1 MARTLLELFEDSSSY
16 KFGTNYN
23 EAIGDKP
30 KGSGFVANVRNY
42 AEQEADGL
50 RIQAAKSIVSLYG
63 TEVVRIT
70 KQRTTLV
77 DDMKKATGGEEEPSL
92 LSKAFGGKI
101 KDTVNKVKDKVSDVL
116 GLPSTPI
123 PTFVVKQGKED
134 PDMYSGKNGDEPD
147 TMENLAKIR
156 NDAAG
161 SGLGKFLKQ
170 NAKGTPKQIL
180 TQGAG
185 SALKAGKK
193 VVRGALFGRQ
203 TTLGTADGNENGF
216 EQLYGSGD
224 KSYTAQSEEF
234 IQPNA
239 QISSLIDPEFE
250 LEDPTG
256 RWTYL
261 GGRYQSAGISGDVR
275 NSSIAI
281 GDSGLQKSI
290 NTDLP
295 YSKLDKD
302 GVENNYS
309 KQISEAQYIQPDN
322 TSTRMLD
329 GLELKGETIHEGRPS
344 DLDGTTNNWLDESK
358 LKYSSY
364 NTFNTKRKNDRDI
377 NYLENGEGYK
387 YEATLKKIFHKGQVL
402 KDENID
408 TIVVKI
414 GSVRFHYAVISGI
427 SETFSPSWSSFKM
440 VGSPFNAYTY
450 DSIERSVSFTITLY
464 PNNPKEH
471 KENWDNIR
479 RIISGT
485 YPFDYIGIAGAV
497 TPPIT
502 SLTLGDMY
510 KNKPGFI
517 ESLTVSVDDE
527 STWELGR
534 GKTEIDEYEEL
545 FSKSHLRD
553 GAPIKLKESDSVAY
567 SAVQDLEEVKNYKLP
582 KVVELQIGFQ
592 FIESRPVSETDG
604 SRFESNPSPDSN
616 TNRSS
621 VPTGTN
627 TVLAPR

>member
-77 DDMKKATGGEEEPSL
+77 DDMKKATGGEDEPSL

-250 LEDPTG
+250 VADPHG

-309 KQISEAQYIQPDN
+309 KQILNGQFLQPGN
-322 TSTRMLD
+322 KSTRMLD
-329 GLELKGETIHEGRPS
+329 GLKLKGETIHEGRPS

-358 LKYSSY
+358 LKYSGY
-364 NTFNTKRKNDRDI
+364 NAFNTKRKNDRDI
-377 NYLENGEGYK
+377 NYSENSNGYK
-387 YEATLKKIFHKGQVL
+387 YKKTLTKIFHKGQVL
-402 KDENID
+402 NDQNID

-582 KVVELQIGFQ
+582 KIVELQIGFK
-592 FIESRPVSETDG
+592 FIESRPVSKTDG
-604 SRFESNPSPDSN
+604 SAFESNPSADSN
-616 TNRSS
+616 ANESS
-621 VPTGTN
+621 TPAGTN